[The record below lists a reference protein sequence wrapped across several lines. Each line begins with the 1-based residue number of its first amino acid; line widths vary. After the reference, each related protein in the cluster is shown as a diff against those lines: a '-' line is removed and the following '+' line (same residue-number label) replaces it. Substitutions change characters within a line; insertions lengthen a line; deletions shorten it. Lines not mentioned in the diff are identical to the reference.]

1 MTNPYPALD
10 DEIFQA
16 VAEGEY
22 SKSSYSNASGGC
34 VSFTVV
40 DDLVGLQD
48 DKLPLDARKARTLVF
63 TRDEI
68 RAFVLGAKNGEFDH
82 LV

>member
-1 MTNPYPALD
+1 VRGLPHQT
-10 DEIFQA
+10 FQA

-22 SKSSYSNASGGC
+22 SKSGYSNGNGGC
-34 VSFTVV
+34 VSFAVV

-48 DKLPLDARKARTLVF
+48 DKLPLDTRKARTLVF

-68 RAFVLGAKNGEFDH
+68 RAFVLGAKNGDFDH

>member
-1 MTNPYPALD
+1 MNNPYPALD
-10 DEIFQA
+10 DVAFRA
-16 VAEGEY
+16 VAEGRY
-22 SKSSYSNASGGC
+22 IKSSYSNGNAGC
-34 VSFTVV
+34 VSFALV

-48 DKLPLDARKARTLVF
+48 DKLPLDTRKARTLVF